1 MKLPPLAVLALVFA
15 CQKPAARPEG
25 DGKANEPGVPG
36 VPVVTP
42 GANAAGGPVAATGK
56 VTVCPKSLG
65 GSESVHRVISKD
77 CGVVPVI
84 EDYHVDGGSLTLEA
98 GSSLSFKDGAGL
110 HIGYREAATLIVQG
124 TAEAPVVLTAAGD
137 RAAGVW
143 PGVALHA
150 HADRSQLE
158 GLVIEFAGDDEGA
171 LRVDA
176 GEVMIKNTK
185 IRDTRAT
192 GLRIGDGGSL
202 AAFTGNEIRKV
213 GNKTPVDAPAR
224 ALGGLGGGNRFDP
237 GAQVLVRAGSVE
249 SSARWQD
256 IGAPLMIGG
265 EVSIDGKDGQRV
277 TLELAPGLELRFGEA
292 GLMTIGYHG
301 PATLLAKGTREA
313 PITFTAQERR
323 VPGGWG
329 GIGVHTQGEAVLEH
343 AVLEFGGKDPELG
356 VLAVRGGQL
365 SLSHATFRSDRIGV
379 TADEAARLPV
389 FTDNKFA
396 ATPVAVLL
404 PAASIAALGDGN
416 AYDRD
421 SRIKTPGG
429 LIKGKVTWL
438 AQGVPIEFT
447 GEINVDGGEL
457 TLEAGVDLLAGA
469 DAKLI
474 IGYSETAALRVK
486 GTVDAPVTIG
496 PLGSSWPGITL
507 AGQARG
513 NLLENLVMTAASAAS
528 AIEVAGEV
536 DAQLRGV
543 TCSRCSGAV
552 VGWGCGA
559 KVTSSQVLAADGT
572 PLIARQPEGC

>member
-1 MKLPPLAVLALVFA
+1 MKLPPLAVVALAFA
-15 CQKPAARPEG
+15 CQKPAKPEG
-25 DGKANEPGVPG
+25 DAKGEQVA
-36 VPVVTP
+36 VPVAT
-42 GANAAGGPVAATGK
+42 AGGAVATGK

-65 GSESVHRVISKD
+65 GSERVHRVISRD
-77 CGVVPVI
+77 CGVVPVT

-98 GSSLSFKDGAGL
+98 GASLSFEDGAGL
-110 HIGYREAATLIVQG
+110 HVGAREASTLIVQG
-124 TAEAPVVLTAAGD
+124 TAQAPVVLTAAGD
-137 RAAGVW
+137 RSAGGW
-143 PGVALHA
+143 RGVVLHSN
-150 HADRSQLE
+150 ADRSALE

-171 LRVDA
+171 LLVDA
-176 GEVMIKNTK
+176 EDVTIKSVK
-185 IRDTRAT
+185 IRETRAT
-192 GLRIGDGGSL
+192 ALRVGDGGSF

-213 GNKTPVDAPAR
+213 GNKTPIDAPAR

-265 EVSIDGKDGQRV
+265 EINVDGKDGQRV

-292 GLMTIGYHG
+292 GLLTVGSHG
-301 PATLLAKGTREA
+301 PATLLAKGTSEA
-313 PITFTAQERR
+313 PITFTARERR

-329 GIGVHTQGEAVLEH
+329 GLAVHTQGEAILEH

-365 SLSHATFRSDRIGV
+365 SLSTTTFRSDRIGV

-396 ATPVAVLL
+396 ATPVAVSL
-404 PAASIAALGDGN
+404 PAALIAALGDNNG
-416 AYDRD
+416 YDRD

-429 LIKGKVTWL
+429 TITGEVTWL
-438 AQGVPIEFT
+438 AQGVPIELT
-447 GEINVDGGEL
+447 GEIKVDGGAL
-457 TLEAGVDLLAGA
+457 TLEAGVELLAGP
-469 DAKLI
+469 DAKLT
-474 IGYSETAALRVK
+474 IGEVEAAALRIE
-486 GTVDAPVTIG
+486 GTTESPVTIG

-513 NLLENLVMTAASAAS
+513 NQLENLVMTATSAAS
-528 AIEVAGEV
+528 AIEVAGGV
-536 DAQLRGV
+536 DVALRGV

-572 PLIARQPEGC
+572 PLIDRKPEGC

>member
-1 MKLPPLAVLALVFA
+1 MKLPPLAVLALAFA
-15 CQKPAARPEG
+15 CQKPAAKPEG
-25 DGKANEPGVPG
+25 DGKAGEPGPVP
-36 VPVVTP
+36 
-42 GANAAGGPVAATGK
+42 ASAAGGPVVATGK

-65 GSESVHRVISKD
+65 GSESVHRVISRD
-77 CGVVPVI
+77 CGVVPVT

-98 GSSLSFKDGAGL
+98 GASLSFNNGAGL
-110 HIGYREAATLIVQG
+110 HIGARQASTLIVQG
-124 TAEAPVVLTAAGD
+124 TAQAPVVLTAAGD
-137 RAAGVW
+137 RVAGGW
-143 PGVALHA
+143 RGVVLHA
-150 HADRSQLE
+150 NADRSQLE
-158 GLVIEFAGDDEGA
+158 GMVLEFAGDDESA
-171 LRVDA
+171 LLVDA
-176 GEVMIKNTK
+176 EDVIVKNSK

-192 GLRIGDGGSL
+192 ALRIGDGGSF

-265 EVSIDGKDGQRV
+265 EITIDGKDGQRV

-292 GLMTIGYHG
+292 GLMTVGSRG
-301 PATLLAKGTREA
+301 PATLLAKGTGEA

-329 GIGVHTQGEAVLEH
+329 GLGVHAQGEAMLEH
-343 AVLEFGGKDPELG
+343 AVLEFGGKDPDLG

-365 SLSHATFRSDRIGV
+365 SLSSATFRSDSIGV

-404 PAASIAALGDGN
+404 PAGLITALGDGN

-421 SRIKTPGG
+421 SRIKTGG
-429 LIKGKVTWL
+429 GTIKGKVTWL
-438 AQGVPIEFT
+438 AQGVPVEFT
-447 GEINVDGGEL
+447 GEIKVDGGEL
-457 TLEAGVDLLAGA
+457 TLEAGVSLLAGA
-469 DAKLI
+469 NAKLTV
-474 IGYSETAALRVK
+474 GDAETAALRIK
-486 GTVDAPVTIG
+486 GTIESPVTLG

-513 NLLENLVMTAASAAS
+513 NVLENLVMTATSAAS
-528 AIEVAGEV
+528 AIEVAGGV
-536 DAQLRGV
+536 DVELRGV

-572 PLIARQPEGC
+572 PLIDRKPEGC